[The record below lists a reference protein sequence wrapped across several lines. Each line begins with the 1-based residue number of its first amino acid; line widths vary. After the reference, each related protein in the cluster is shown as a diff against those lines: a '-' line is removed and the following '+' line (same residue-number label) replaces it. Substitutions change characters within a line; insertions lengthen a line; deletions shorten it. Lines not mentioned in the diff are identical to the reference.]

1 MMLLALTVLTAGAAE
16 RPVAVHGHRGAR
28 AVAPENTLPA
38 FEHALAVGVD
48 ILELD
53 TVVTKDD
60 RLLVAHDPVL
70 DSAICRWS
78 DARPLAEGTLAR
90 DHTLAE
96 LKALDCGSL
105 KNPRFPDQTLVPGTP
120 MPTLD
125 EVLEY
130 VAASAH
136 PAAKSVRF
144 NVESKI
150 VPGAPERAA
159 SPERFAELLVETFRR
174 HEVVDRAILQS
185 FDHRVLAAAKA
196 LEPSLTVSFLNS
208 DDRPDIAAMTTGLK
222 ADVYSPHHLWI
233 TRPDV
238 DAMHAAGI
246 EVHPWTAN
254 TPAEWERLIGMGVD
268 GIITDDPAALIRY
281 LDARGD

>member
-1 MMLLALTVLTAGAAE
+1 MMLLVLTLLTAGAAE

-38 FEHALAVGVD
+38 FEHALSVGVD
-48 ILELD
+48 ILEFD

-60 RLLVAHDPVL
+60 ALLVAHDPVL
-70 DSAICRWS
+70 DPVICRWS
-78 DARPLAEGTLAR
+78 DGRPLAAGTLAR
-90 DHTLAE
+90 EHTLAE
-96 LKALDCGSL
+96 LKGLDCGGMV
-105 KNPRFPDQTLVPGTP
+105 NPRFPDQVLVPGTP

-125 EVLEY
+125 EVLAY
-130 VAASAH
+130 VAKSPL
-136 PAAKSVRF
+136 PAAKTVRF

-159 SPERFAELLVETFRR
+159 SPERFAALLVETFRR
-174 HEVVDRAILQS
+174 HEVMERVILQS

-196 LEPSLTVSFLNS
+196 LEPALTVSFLNA
-208 DDRPDIAAMTTGLK
+208 DDRPDIAAIAGSLN

-233 TRPDV
+233 TREDV
-238 DAMHAAGI
+238 EALHAAGV

-254 TPAEWERLIGMGVD
+254 TPAEWERLIQLGVD
-268 GIITDDPAALIRY
+268 GIITDDPAALIQY
-281 LDARGD
+281 LDGRAD